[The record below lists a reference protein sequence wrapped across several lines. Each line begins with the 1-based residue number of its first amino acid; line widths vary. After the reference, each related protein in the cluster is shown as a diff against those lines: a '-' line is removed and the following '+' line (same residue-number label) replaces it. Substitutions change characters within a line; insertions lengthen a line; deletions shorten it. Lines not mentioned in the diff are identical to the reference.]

1 MFYND
6 PTFLLVIPALLLA
19 LYAQWKVKSTY
30 EKYSQVPCSR
40 GYTGAQVAR
49 YILDDYRLQNISVEP
64 TPGELTDHYDPR
76 TQKLCLSQGIYG
88 SNSVAAVGVAAHEA
102 GHALQ
107 DAKAYA
113 PLKIR
118 NGLVPVT
125 NLGTTLAFPLFIL
138 GMFAGLPQLM
148 DIGIILFALAVVFS
162 IVTLPVE
169 FNASSRAIRVLADGN
184 FLTGKELPMAKAVL
198 NAAALTYVAAT
209 AMAALNLVRL
219 LALRGQR
226 D

>member
-184 FLTGKELPMAKAVL
+184 FLTEKELPMAKAVL

-209 AMAALNLVRL
+209 AMAVLNLVRL